1 MKRLLF
7 VTPGKLPVPA
17 LKGGAVETLIEMI
30 VSENELNQTFEID
43 VFTLWDERMHT
54 IRYKHSNLITVKSS
68 ILTKVFDRLYF
79 FYWEKI
85 KKDWRATFHRNHFRD
100 KLYEKRLFK
109 LIRETNYDRI
119 IVENN
124 MSLLK
129 CIYDALGQE
138 AYSNACDYHMHS
150 ALIDNPMMIDYLSK
164 CHQIITV
171 SDFVRKTMLSTYAEF
186 SNVKFNVLMNTIDVS
201 KFNPDSLAA
210 IRETSRQKYNIR
222 NDEFV
227 FLYSGRLSIEKGV
240 KELIAAFEKLDSN
253 SVKLVI
259 AGGSYSGDPAV
270 SQYEIKIKKYS
281 IKNGLNVEFL
291 GFVSN
296 GDMNSIYALAD
307 VLVIPS
313 LAKEAGSLTAIEG
326 INLGIPMIV
335 SNIGALP
342 EYLGEYPVYVEPGD
356 DFVDGLAQAMQQCV
370 NGGNLEKEN
379 QHSRTLGS
387 SWYFEQF
394 KNIIL

>member
-30 VSENELNQTFEID
+30 VSENELNQVFEID
-43 VFTLWDERMHT
+43 VFTIWDAQMHT
-54 IRYKHSNLITVKSS
+54 IRYKHSNLITVRPS
-68 ILTKVFDRLYF
+68 ILTIVFDRLF
-79 FYWEKI
+79 FLYWERI

-100 KLYEKRLFK
+100 RLYEKRLFK
-109 LIRETNYDRI
+109 LIRSTTYERI

-129 CIYDALGQE
+129 CIYDALGQKG
-138 AYSNACDYHMHS
+138 YSKVCDYHMHS
-150 ALIDNPMMIDYLSK
+150 VLIDNPMMIDYLSK

-186 SNVKFNVLMNTIDVS
+186 SNVKFKVLMNTVDVS
-201 KFNPDSLAA
+201 KFNSDSLTE
-210 IRETSRQKYNIR
+210 IREISRQKYNIN

-253 SVKLVI
+253 STKLVV

-270 SQYEIKIKKYS
+270 SQYEIEIKKYCAE
-281 IKNGLNVEFL
+281 NGLNVDFL
-291 GFVSN
+291 GFVN
-296 GDMNSIYALAD
+296 NNDMKSIYALAD

-313 LAKEAGSLTAIEG
+313 IVKEAGSLTAIEG
-326 INLGIPMIV
+326 MNLGIPMIV

-342 EYLGEYPVYVEPGD
+342 EYLGEYPIYVEPGT
-356 DFVDGLAQAMQQCV
+356 DFIEKLAQAMQRCV
-370 NGGNLEKEN
+370 DSSDLDKKN
-379 QHSRTLGS
+379 QHCQTLGS
-387 SWYFEQF
+387 GWYFEQF
-394 KNIIL
+394 KEII

>member
-30 VSENELNQTFEID
+30 VSENELNQTFEIY
-43 VFTLWDERMHT
+43 VFTLWDEQMHT

-100 KLYEKRLFK
+100 KMYEKRLYK

-138 AYSNACDYHMHS
+138 IYSKTCDYHMHS
-150 ALIDNPMMIDYLSK
+150 ALIDNPMMIDYLSR

-171 SDFVRKTMLSTYAEF
+171 SDFVKKTMLSTYAEF
-186 SNVKFNVLMNTIDVS
+186 SNVKFNVLMNTVDVS
-201 KFNPDSLAA
+201 KFNSDSLALV
-210 IRETSRQKYNIR
+210 RETSRQKYNIG

-240 KELIAAFEKLDSN
+240 KELVAAFEQLHSKSA
-253 SVKLVI
+253 KLVV

-270 SQYEIKIKKYS
+270 SQYEIKIKKYCAE
-281 IKNGLNVEFL
+281 NGLNVEFL
-291 GFVSN
+291 GFVN
-296 GDMNSIYALAD
+296 NNDMKNIYALAD

-326 INLGIPMIV
+326 MNLGIPMIV

-342 EYLGEYPVYVEPGD
+342 EYLGEYPDYVEPGA
-356 DFVDGLAQAMQQCV
+356 DFIENLVRAMQQCV
-370 NGGNLEKEN
+370 DSDDLDKKIH
-379 QHSRTLGS
+379 HSHTQGS
-387 SWYFEQF
+387 GWYFEQF
-394 KNIIL
+394 KNII

>member
-30 VSENELNQTFEID
+30 VSENESNQTFEID
-43 VFTLWDERMHT
+43 VLTLWDEQMHT

-79 FYWEKI
+79 LYWEKI

-109 LIRETNYDRI
+109 LICETNYDRI

-129 CIYDALGQE
+129 CIYDSLGQE
-138 AYSNACDYHMHS
+138 VYSNVCDYHMHS

-171 SDFVRKTMLSTYAEF
+171 SDFVKKTMLSTYAEF
-186 SNVKFNVLMNTIDVS
+186 SNVKFNVLMNTVDVS
-201 KFNPDSLAA
+201 KFNSDSLALV
-210 IRETSRQKYNIR
+210 RETSRQKYNIG

-240 KELIAAFEKLDSN
+240 KELVAAFEQLHSKSA
-253 SVKLVI
+253 KLVV

-270 SQYEIKIKKYS
+270 SQYEIKIKKYCAE
-281 IKNGLNVEFL
+281 NGLNVEFL
-291 GFVSN
+291 GFVN
-296 GDMNSIYALAD
+296 NNDMKNIYALAD

-326 INLGIPMIV
+326 MNLGIPMIV

-356 DFVDGLAQAMQQCV
+356 DFVDGLAKAMQQCV
-370 NGGNLEKEN
+370 NGGYLKKVNP
-379 QHSRTLGS
+379 HSHALGS
-387 SWYFEQF
+387 GWYFEQF

>member
-43 VFTLWDERMHT
+43 VFTLWDEQMHT

-100 KLYEKRLFK
+100 KLYEKRLYK
-109 LIRETNYDRI
+109 LIRETKYDRI

-186 SNVKFNVLMNTIDVS
+186 SNVKFNVLMNTVDVS
-201 KFNPDSLAA
+201 KFNSDSLALV
-210 IRETSRQKYNIR
+210 RETSRQKYNIS

-240 KELIAAFEKLDSN
+240 KELVAAFEQLHSKSA
-253 SVKLVI
+253 KLVV

-270 SQYEIKIKKYS
+270 SQYEIKIKKHCAE
-281 IKNGLNVEFL
+281 NGLNVAFL
-291 GFVSN
+291 GFVN
-296 GDMNSIYALAD
+296 NNDMKSVYALAD

-326 INLGIPMIV
+326 MNLGIPMIV

-342 EYLGEYPVYVEPGD
+342 EYLGEYPIYVEPGT
-356 DFVDGLAQAMQQCV
+356 DFIENLVQAMQQCV
-370 NGGNLEKEN
+370 DSGDLDKKN
-379 QHSRTLGS
+379 QHFHTQGS
-387 SWYFEQF
+387 GWYFEQF
-394 KNIIL
+394 KKII